1 MLQALFDRIT
11 NEATS
16 ELFFLLA
23 GSVILFCIQQTYSAL
38 RKAWF
43 RRRVR
48 SEILAYRERKDAIN
62 VVDLATGDPEFEKRN
77 IFSREISRFGDKRRL
92 YINMPKNLK
101 EKLRVKEKELGYMD
115 SQFTEF
121 HEDASFDGGK
131 TFEDLAEITG
141 IEDLPALI
149 EKHRVLVGLKF
160 LDAAEGMI
168 FNGDKYGVFNLRF
181 TRFGEEE
188 NPGVEID
195 LFKTDYFTH
204 RVFRSIYHELK
215 ERGHEIARANS
226 DTFLTYRPFFTSF
239 GVNCLLICDG
249 GKGKEVILSKRSA
262 RVAGSKSQYHITMN
276 EGLSRTDKDP
286 FGRID
291 IELCFKRGLLE
302 ELGIGENIYQLAV
315 KSAFYDFFLEKNNF
329 EIGVSA
335 VFELELDFEKDIAPL
350 IARDKQL
357 EIDSFIPLPMRS
369 KAINRFVRE
378 NDFVPHGLYVFERV
392 LLRKGLQV
400 APK

>member
-1 MLQALFDRIT
+1 MFQAFIDRIT
-11 NEATS
+11 NDGTS
-16 ELFFLLA
+16 ELFYLLV
-23 GSVILFCIQQTYSAL
+23 GSVILFCIQQVYAGI
-38 RKAWF
+38 RKTMF

-48 SEILAYRERKDAIN
+48 SEILAYRKKKEAIN

-77 IFSREISRFGDKRRL
+77 IFSREISRFGEKRCL
-92 YINMPKNLK
+92 YINMPKHLK
-101 EKLRVKEKELGYMD
+101 DELRSKEKELGYMD

-121 HEDASFDGGK
+121 HEDTSFDGGSS
-131 TFEDLAEITG
+131 FNDLVKITG
-141 IEDLPALI
+141 IEELAKLI
-149 EKHRVLVGLKF
+149 GKHRVLVGRKF
-160 LDAAEGMI
+160 LEATEGMI

-215 ERGHEIARANS
+215 ERGHEIAKANS
-226 DTFLTYRPFFTSF
+226 DTFLNYRPFFTSF

-249 GKGKEVILSKRSA
+249 GKGKEVVLSKRSA
-262 RVAGSKSQYHITMN
+262 RVAGGKSKYHITMN

-286 FGRID
+286 FGKVD

-302 ELGIGENIYQLAV
+302 ELGIDENIYQLAV
-315 KSAFYDFFLEKNNF
+315 KAAFYDFFLEMNNF

-357 EIDSFIPLPMRS
+357 EVDSFIPLPMR
-369 KAINRFVRE
+369 KKEINKFVKE

-392 LLRKGLQV
+392 LLRKGLRV
-400 APK
+400 ISK